1 MHIIILIISTI
12 VLRHDAFVV
21 VLSLLQLQ
29 CCPHRND
36 DVCMQST
43 TFPHPSYIIRPRV
56 RDIHTCGHGGM
67 INGNHSYYEAV
78 RRCRKKNVLQ
88 EWIIILI
95 NQRNIRNLVSQLAI
109 LHSG

>member
-29 CCPHRND
+29 CCPPHRND

-88 EWIIILI
+88 EWII
-95 NQRNIRNLVSQLAI
+95 
-109 LHSG
+109 